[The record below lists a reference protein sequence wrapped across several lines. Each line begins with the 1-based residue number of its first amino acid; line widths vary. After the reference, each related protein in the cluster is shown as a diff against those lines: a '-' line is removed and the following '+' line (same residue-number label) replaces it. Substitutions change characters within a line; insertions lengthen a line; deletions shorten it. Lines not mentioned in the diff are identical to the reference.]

1 LQTWECSAPVLPN
14 TPAARCAH
22 GAALLCHPVAGT
34 AFART
39 VGSAA
44 SHARPRVSEGTKAAA
59 RRSDGGGDDG
69 GGGGDFSMAL
79 VVTGG
84 YSDAREWFGDVHVL
98 RIGNVKLGDGAAGG
112 GSFAAPTTTD
122 AGVPAEGKSALR
134 RDTTPATVS
143 KIAPVRESL
152 RGGDGYAD
160 KARASGTDAVNAE
173 PRRGSARRA
182 LDDVNSVVDAPPR
195 AEKARGAGSSIDEGR
210 VVGAMR
216 QRVQEDLCGKGA
228 ATTPCCNCSVSCY
241 CLLPASR
248 GSLCCVVL
256 SSSALMCAWQRRT
269 KWRTCA
275 SCGRSWNRRTARFV
289 VRWRRFVMR
298 WYCCLTVL

>member
-1 LQTWECSAPVLPN
+1 VLPN

-34 AFART
+34 AFARA

-69 GGGGDFSMAL
+69 GGGDFSMAL

-84 YSDAREWFGDVHVL
+84 YSDAREWLGDVHVL

-160 KARASGTDAVNAE
+160 KARASGTDAVKAE

-182 LDDVNSVVDAPPR
+182 LDDVNSVVDASPR
-195 AEKARGAGSSIDEGR
+195 AEKARGAGSSIDERR
-210 VVGAMR
+210 VVGAML
-216 QRVQEDLCGKGA
+216 QRVQEDLCGKGS
-228 ATTPCCNCSVSCY
+228 PPRCND
-241 CLLPASR
+241 
-248 GSLCCVVL
+248 
-256 SSSALMCAWQRRT
+256 
-269 KWRTCA
+269 
-275 SCGRSWNRRTARFV
+275 
-289 VRWRRFVMR
+289 
-298 WYCCLTVL
+298 TVL